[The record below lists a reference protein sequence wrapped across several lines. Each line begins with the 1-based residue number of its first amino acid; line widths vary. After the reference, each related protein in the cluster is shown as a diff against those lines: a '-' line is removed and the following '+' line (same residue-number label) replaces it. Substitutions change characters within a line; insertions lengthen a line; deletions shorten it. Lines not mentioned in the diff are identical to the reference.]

1 MLAKDPNSGLFSID
15 NEPPRIDVIGS
26 LITAAPID
34 VLVNVILVW
43 AKQHKSKMVCIANTH
58 MLVDAHQ
65 KPSFGAVLKDSD
77 IVTPDAMPLVWL
89 LKRMGVKTQEK
100 VTSLNLM
107 QGLCQQ
113 ASQQEV
119 SIFFLGSQSLI
130 LQKMRLRL
138 AQDFPELLIAG
149 MEPLPIRPLTFKQ
162 RQKLIQRI
170 KHSSA
175 GLVMIAYSSPKQEY
189 WMAEHKNQIDAVMIG
204 VGGAFPTYAGLH
216 SKVPTWMKKI
226 GLEWIYRFFQ
236 EPTKFWENNV
246 KTTSVFIRLALNQ
259 IWNRCFELR

>member
-1 MLAKDPNSGLFSID
+1 MLAKDPRSGLFSTD
-15 NEPPRIDVIGS
+15 NEPPRINVIGS

-34 VLVNVILVW
+34 ILVNVILVW

-65 KPSFGAVLKDSD
+65 KPSFGDVLKNAD
-77 IVTPDAMPLVWL
+77 IVTPDAVPLVWV
-89 LKRMGVKTQEK
+89 LKRMGVKSQEK

-107 QGLCQQ
+107 QDLCQQ
-113 ASQQEV
+113 ASEQKV

-130 LQKMRLRL
+130 LQKMRHRL

-149 MEPLPIRPLTFKQ
+149 MEPLPIRTLTLEQ
-162 RQKLIQRI
+162 RQKLVRQI
-170 KHSSA
+170 KQSGA

-189 WMAEHKNQIDAVMIG
+189 WMAEHKNQIEAVMIG
-204 VGGAFPTYAGLH
+204 VGGAFPAYAGLH
-216 SKVPTWMKKI
+216 SRVPTWLKEL
-226 GLEWIYRFFQ
+226 GLEWIYSFFQ
-236 EPTKFWENNV
+236 APTKFWENHV
-246 KTTSVFIRLALNQ
+246 RTTSIFIHLALNQ